1 MRELDVQ
8 CIANKIAQLCVEA
21 NHYLGE
27 DIKDCIRQKAEE
39 ETWPVAKDVL
49 ASIEENIA
57 IAEEGVFPLC
67 QDTGMACVF
76 LEIGQ
81 DVHLTGGLLEDAVN
95 EGVRRG
101 YGEGYLRKSIVE
113 DPLRR
118 VKYQG
123 QHAGVSPYGNR
134 SGRQGEDHGGT
145 EGFWIGKHESYQDAP
160 ALGRGRRGQGFRRR
174 YLSAG
179 RS

>member
-8 CIANKIAQLCVEA
+8 CIADKIAQALCR
-21 NHYLGE
+21 GE
-27 DIKDCIRQKAEE
+27 SLSGRRYQGVHPAEGGGRDI
-39 ETWPVAKDVL
+39 WPGAKDVL
-49 ASIEENIA
+49 AASIEENIA

-101 YGEGYLRKSIVE
+101 YGEGYAAEI
-113 DPLRR
+113 
-118 VKYQG
+118 
-123 QHAGVSPYGNR
+123 H
-134 SGRQGEDHGGT
+134 
-145 EGFWIGKHESYQDAP
+145 
-160 ALGRGRRGQGFRRR
+160 RGRSTSQ
-174 YLSAG
+174 S
-179 RS
+179 

>member
-8 CIANKIAQLCVEA
+8 CIADKIAQLCVEA

-27 DIKDCIRQKAEE
+27 DIKACIRQKAEE

-118 VKYQG
+118 VNTRDNTPAYL
-123 QHAGVSPYGNR
+123 HTEIVAGDKVKI
-134 SGRQGEDHGGT
+134 T
-145 EGFWIGKHESYQDAP
+145 VAP
-160 ALGRGRRGQGFRRR
+160 RVLDRKT
-174 YLSAG
+174 
-179 RS
+179 

>member
-8 CIANKIAQLCVEA
+8 CIADKIAQLCVEA

-27 DIKDCIRQKAEE
+27 DIKACIRQKAEE

-81 DVHLTGGLLEDAVN
+81 DVHLTGG
-95 EGVRRG
+95 
-101 YGEGYLRKSIVE
+101 KT
-113 DPLRR
+113 
-118 VKYQG
+118 Q
-123 QHAGVSPYGNR
+123 
-134 SGRQGEDHGGT
+134 
-145 EGFWIGKHESYQDAP
+145 
-160 ALGRGRRGQGFRRR
+160 
-174 YLSAG
+174 
-179 RS
+179 